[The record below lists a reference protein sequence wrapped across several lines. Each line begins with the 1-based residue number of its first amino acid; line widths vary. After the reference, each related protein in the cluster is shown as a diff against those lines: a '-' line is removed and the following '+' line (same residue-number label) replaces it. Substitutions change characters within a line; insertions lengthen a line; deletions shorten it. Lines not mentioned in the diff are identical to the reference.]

1 MSDIDMT
8 KWKAEGSDIARTVG
22 AFKLLVGHDASA
34 DEWSYTVLALGTG
47 YRDGGVCDT
56 VEIDGGWLKTREGA
70 IDSAE
75 QSLAVLLG
83 DALTELGLD
92 GRSYDDG
99 TAVTF
104 NRVVPGERA
113 DADSVEN

>member
-1 MSDIDMT
+1 
-8 KWKAEGSDIARTVG
+8 
-22 AFKLLVGHDASA
+22 
-34 DEWSYTVLALGTG
+34 
-47 YRDGGVCDT
+47 VCDT

-75 QSLAVLLG
+75 QSLAILLG

-104 NRVVPGERA
+104 ERKVPGGDGDDEMPPGA
-113 DADSVEN
+113 S

>member
-1 MSDIDMT
+1 
-8 KWKAEGSDIARTVG
+8 
-22 AFKLLVGHDASA
+22 
-34 DEWSYTVLALGTG
+34 
-47 YRDGGVCDT
+47 VCDT

-75 QSLAVLLG
+75 QSLAILLG

-104 NRVVPGERA
+104 ERKVPANGRRSWRA
-113 DADSVEN
+113 AASASTTAAAIS